1 MEPNKDKAKLIEEQ
15 NQKIKDTL
23 DQIKH
28 RIVVFSGKGGV
39 GKTTVSVN
47 LAYALVLDQ
56 YKVGLLDADITGPN
70 VPKMVGIT
78 DMPWI
83 DPENRHIM
91 PQEKEGLQIISMA
104 PLLPQ
109 NQPVIWRGPLRSNA
123 ITQFLSDV
131 VWGELDFLL
140 ADLPPG
146 TGDEVLTAAQKM
158 LPQMAIVVSTP
169 QEVSLM
175 DCRRAVNMAKQLN
188 IPTICVIEN
197 MSGLIC
203 PHCKKEIDF
212 FGKGGGEQMAKEM
225 GVDFLGS
232 VPMEID
238 TRKSSDEGTPTVL
251 SKKKSP
257 SAQSFMD
264 ISEKIAKLISA
275 KKMNRFQ

>member
-1 MEPNKDKAKLIEEQ
+1 MEPNKDKAQLIEEQ

-47 LAYALVLDQ
+47 MAYALVQQQ

-78 DMPWI
+78 DMPYM

-104 PLLPQ
+104 PMLPQ

-158 LPQMAIVVSTP
+158 LPQMAIVVTTP

-188 IPTICVIEN
+188 IKTICVIEN

-203 PHCKKEIDF
+203 PHCQKEVDL
-212 FGKGGGEQMAKEM
+212 FGKGTGEQMAKEM
-225 GVDFLGS
+225 GVLFLGS
-232 VPMEID
+232 VPVEID
-238 TRKSSDEGTPTVL
+238 TRKSGDEGIPIVL
-251 SKKKSP
+251 SKKKSLTTQ
-257 SAQSFMD
+257 AFINITKKMV
-264 ISEKIAKLISA
+264 ELISD
-275 KKMNRFQ
+275 R